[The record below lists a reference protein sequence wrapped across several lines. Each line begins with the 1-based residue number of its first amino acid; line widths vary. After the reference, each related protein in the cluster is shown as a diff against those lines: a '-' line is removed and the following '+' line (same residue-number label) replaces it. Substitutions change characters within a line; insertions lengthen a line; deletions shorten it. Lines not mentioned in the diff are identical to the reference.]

1 MKCVSVV
8 GARPQFIKAFA
19 VSREL
24 RPDHEEVLV
33 HTGQHYD
40 EEMSDVFFE
49 ELGMPEPDY
58 NLGVGSDTHGRQT
71 AAMLKGI
78 DGILENEVPDVLLLY
93 GDTNSTL
100 AGAIAGA
107 KMELTV
113 AHVEAGLRSYNREMP
128 EETNRVLTDNASDV
142 LFAPSESAVETL
154 KKEGITKGVHFAGDV
169 MYDAILWA
177 RDVAREKS
185 EILNDLSVQADKF
198 ILSTVH
204 RATNTDNR
212 NTLESIIDGL
222 SNAPLP
228 VVLPLHPRT
237 EERLEEYGLREWATD
252 ELEVIDPVGY
262 IDFVRLIDDAERVAT
277 DSGGVQKEAFYLDTP
292 CVTMREETEW
302 RETTE
307 CGWNRL
313 VGSDSAKIRDTLKAD
328 DWPESKPD
336 LYGNGQASQ
345 RVIEVLESL

>member
-1 MKCVSVV
+1 MKVVSVV

-40 EEMSDVFFE
+40 EKMSDVFFE

-71 AAMLKGI
+71 AAMLEGI
-78 DGILENEVPDVLLLY
+78 EGVLENEVPDVLLLY

-107 KMELTV
+107 KMEPTV

-154 KKEGITKGVHFAGDV
+154 EKEGITKGVHFAGDV
-169 MYDAILWA
+169 TYDAILWA
-177 RDVAREKS
+177 RDVAREES
-185 EILNDLSVQADKF
+185 EILNGLSVQADKF
-198 ILSTVH
+198 TLSTVH
-204 RATNTDNR
+204 RAANTDDR

-252 ELEVIDPVGY
+252 ELEIIDPVGY
-262 IDFVRLIDDAERVAT
+262 IDFVRLIDNAERVAT

-336 LYGNGQASQ
+336 LYGNGQAS
-345 RVIEVLESL
+345 RHMIEVLELL

>member
-1 MKCVSVV
+1 MKCVSIV
-8 GARPQFIKAFA
+8 GARPQFIKAFT

-40 EEMSDVFFE
+40 KEMSDVFFE

-128 EETNRVLTDNASDV
+128 EETNRVLTDNASDI

-177 RDVAREKS
+177 RDVAREES
-185 EILNDLSVQADKF
+185 EILNGLSIQADKF

-204 RATNTDNR
+204 RAANTDDR

-237 EERLEEYGLREWATD
+237 EERLEEYGLRGWAID
-252 ELEVIDPVGY
+252 ELEVIDPIGY
-262 IDFVRLIDDAERVAT
+262 IDFVRLVNDAERVAT
-277 DSGGVQKEAFYLDTP
+277 DSGGVQKEAFYLGTP

-313 VGSDSAKIRDTLKAD
+313 VGSDSAKIRDALKAN

-336 LYGNGQASQ
+336 LYGNGQASR

>member
-1 MKCVSVV
+1 
-8 GARPQFIKAFA
+8 
-19 VSREL
+19 
-24 RPDHEEVLV
+24 
-33 HTGQHYD
+33 
-40 EEMSDVFFE
+40 
-49 ELGMPEPDY
+49 
-58 NLGVGSDTHGRQT
+58 
-71 AAMLKGI
+71 
-78 DGILENEVPDVLLLY
+78 
-93 GDTNSTL
+93 
-100 AGAIAGA
+100 
-107 KMELTV
+107 
-113 AHVEAGLRSYNREMP
+113 MP

-154 KKEGITKGVHFAGDV
+154 EKEGITKGVHLAGDV

-177 RDVAREKS
+177 RDVAREES
-185 EILNDLSVQADKF
+185 EILNSLSVRADKF

-204 RATNTDNR
+204 RAANTDNR

-228 VVLPLHPRT
+228 VILPLHPRT
-237 EERLEEYGLREWATD
+237 EERLEEYGLQEWATD

-328 DWPESKPD
+328 DWPESKPN

-345 RVIEVLESL
+345 RVIEVLELL

>member
-1 MKCVSVV
+1 MKVVSVV
-8 GARPQFIKAFA
+8 GPRPQFIKAFA

-40 EEMSDVFFE
+40 EKMSDVFFE

-58 NLGVGSDTHGRQT
+58 NLGVGSDSHGRQT
-71 AAMLKGI
+71 AAMLEGI
-78 DGILENEVPDVLLLY
+78 EGVLANEVPDVLLLY

-154 KKEGITKGVHFAGDV
+154 EKEGITEGVHFAGDV

-252 ELEVIDPVGY
+252 ELEIIDPVGY
-262 IDFVRLIDDAERVAT
+262 IDFVRLIDDAERIAT
-277 DSGGVQKEAFYLDTP
+277 DSGGVQKEAFYLGTP

-313 VGSDSAKIRDTLKAD
+313 VGSDSIKIRDALEAD
-328 DWPESKPD
+328 DWPENKPD
-336 LYGNGQASQ
+336 LYGDGQAS
-345 RVIEVLESL
+345 RCVIEVLESL

>member
-1 MKCVSVV
+1 MKVVSVV

-24 RPDHEEVLV
+24 RPDHDEVLV

-40 EEMSDVFFE
+40 EKMSDVFFE
-49 ELGMPEPDY
+49 ELGMSEPDY
-58 NLGVGSDTHGRQT
+58 NLGVGSDSHGRQT
-71 AAMLKGI
+71 AAMLEGI
-78 DGILENEVPDVLLLY
+78 EGVLENEVPNVVLLY

-107 KMELTV
+107 KMEPTV

-154 KKEGITKGVHFAGDV
+154 EKEGITKGVHFAGDV

-177 RDVAREKS
+177 RDAAREGS
-185 EILNDLSVQADKF
+185 EILNGLSVQTDKF

-204 RATNTDNR
+204 RAANTDDR

-237 EERLEEYGLREWATD
+237 EERLEEYGLRGWATN

-262 IDFVRLIDDAERVAT
+262 IDFVRLVNDAERVAT

-302 RETTE
+302 RETIE

-313 VGSDSAKIRDTLKAD
+313 VGPNSAEIRDALKAD

-336 LYGNGQASQ
+336 LYGNGQASR

>member
-1 MKCVSVV
+1 MDP
-8 GARPQFIKAFA
+8 A
-19 VSREL
+19 
-24 RPDHEEVLV
+24 
-33 HTGQHYD
+33 
-40 EEMSDVFFE
+40 
-49 ELGMPEPDY
+49 
-58 NLGVGSDTHGRQT
+58 
-71 AAMLKGI
+71 
-78 DGILENEVPDVLLLY
+78 
-93 GDTNSTL
+93 
-100 AGAIAGA
+100 
-107 KMELTV
+107 V

-128 EETNRVLTDNASDV
+128 EETNRVLTDHASDI

-154 KKEGITKGVHFAGDV
+154 AEEGIADGVHFVGDV

-177 RDVAREKS
+177 QGVAREES
-185 EILNDLSVQADKF
+185 AILDNLSAQADEF

-204 RATNTDNR
+204 RAANTDDQ
-212 NTLESIIDGL
+212 NTLESIIGGL
-222 SNAPLP
+222 SATPLP

-237 EERLEEYGLREWATD
+237 KRRLEEYGLRGWATD

-262 IDFVRLIDDAERVAT
+262 IDFVRLVDDAERVAT

-292 CVTMREETEW
+292 CVTMRDETEW

-307 CGWNRL
+307 CGWNRM
-313 VGSDSAKIRDTLKAD
+313 VGSDSAKIREALTAD

>member
-1 MKCVSVV
+1 
-8 GARPQFIKAFA
+8 
-19 VSREL
+19 
-24 RPDHEEVLV
+24 
-33 HTGQHYD
+33 
-40 EEMSDVFFE
+40 
-49 ELGMPEPDY
+49 
-58 NLGVGSDTHGRQT
+58 
-71 AAMLKGI
+71 
-78 DGILENEVPDVLLLY
+78 VLLLY

-100 AGAIAGA
+100 AGAIAGS
-107 KMELTV
+107 KMDPAV

-128 EETNRVLTDNASDV
+128 EETNRVLTDHASDI

-154 KKEGITKGVHFAGDV
+154 AEEGIADGVHFVGDV

-177 RDVAREKS
+177 QGIAREES
-185 EILNDLSVQADKF
+185 AILDSLSVQADKF

-204 RATNTDNR
+204 RAANTDDQ
-212 NTLESIIDGL
+212 NTLESIIGGL
-222 SNAPLP
+222 SATPLP

-237 EERLEEYGLREWATD
+237 EKRLEEYGLRGWATD

-262 IDFVRLIDDAERVAT
+262 IDFVRLVDDAERVAT

-313 VGSDSAKIRDTLKAD
+313 VGSDSAKIREALTAD
-328 DWPESKPD
+328 DWPESKHD

-345 RVIEVLESL
+345 RVIEVLESV